1 MPEAWSPGLLL
12 VAGAVLVALLRG
24 TARAAV
30 LLVVPLLTLLATWQV
45 PDGVVVTTQFLGH
58 ALEPVEGSPVR
69 RLFATIFA
77 LMAFAGGLYAFRQA
91 RGVELAAATLYAA
104 AAVGVCFAGD
114 LVSLFVWWE
123 VMAIASTVV
132 VWCGDR
138 AGSRAAG
145 LRYAVMHAFGGA
157 LLMAGI
163 TAHAVTTGSVDVAP
177 MLATSPAA
185 VLILA
190 GVLVNVAAPPLS
202 AWLAD
207 AYPEA
212 SPTGAV
218 FL

>member
-1 MPEAWSPGLLL
+1 MLL
-12 VAGAVLVALLRG
+12 VA
-24 TARAAV
+24 
-30 LLVVPLLTLLATWQV
+30 PLLTLLATWQV

-138 AGSRAAG
+138 AGSRVQRASSLG
-145 LRYAVMHAFGGA
+145 QVA
-157 LLMAGI
+157 LSQIRRGNRC
-163 TAHAVTTGSVDVAP
+163 DVA
-177 MLATSPAA
+177 S
-185 VLILA
+185 
-190 GVLVNVAAPPLS
+190 
-202 AWLAD
+202 
-207 AYPEA
+207 
-212 SPTGAV
+212 
-218 FL
+218 